1 MDNELQ
7 IFDGLKVKEDN
18 GQVMFDAETVA
29 IGLGLTEKK
38 NNVTYVIWKRL
49 NQYLG
54 LSTEVSKIKKG
65 DFITESQMYKLALKT
80 GSSKAEKFQDWVTEE
95 VLPSIRKTGAYQVK
109 PLTLPEQIQ
118 TVAQGYV
125 EIEKDVNGLK
135 DDVQELKDN
144 EEIRSWERK
153 QLLSIRRE
161 KVLSYLTGINDPDK
175 FKSARSKLYQAIGS
189 DFKRQFNL
197 PAYDALPR
205 KQFQMGRDFMINWV
219 PDEWTRAAI
228 AGMELTTREA

>member
-7 IFDGLKVKEDN
+7 IFDGLKVKEEN

-29 IGLGLTEKK
+29 IGVGLTQVK
-38 NNVTYVIWKRL
+38 NDVIYVRWGTL
-49 NQYLG
+49 NKYLK
-54 LSTEVSKIKKG
+54 LSQEVGKG

-95 VLPSIRKTGAYQVK
+95 VLPSIRKTGTYQAK
-109 PLTLPEQIQ
+109 SLTLPEQIQ

-125 EIEKDVNGLK
+125 EIEKDVSGLK

-161 KVLSYLTGINDPDK
+161 KVLGYLTGINDPDK

-228 AGMELTTREA
+228 AGMELTTQEA